1 MVQMEQAEGVLKSV
15 KMDREI
21 KTIRYLVERN
31 E

>member
-21 KTIRYLVERN
+21 KTIWYSVGKN